1 MYAML
6 ALTLAIPLLF
16 ASPETIIF
24 SEPKPIQTT
33 NIVTRVTLCIDEGS
47 REYGYCFIMIASQVE
62 VTLFIVDGSP
72 VSLKMWNGVFRYTIW
87 ER

>member
-1 MYAML
+1 ML
-6 ALTLAIPLLF
+6 ALALAIPLLF

-24 SEPKPIQTT
+24 SQSKPIQTT
-33 NIVTRVTLCIDEGS
+33 NIVTRVTPCIDEGS
-47 REYGYCFIMIASQVE
+47 REYGYCFVMIASRVE

-72 VSLKMWNGVFRYTIW
+72 VSLKIWNGVLRYTIW